1 MVEILD
7 LYNAIATKLHKLTG
21 HPCYYDYVEQNA
33 VYPCFF
39 IRLVDSEQ
47 TPDLDRRYLREH
59 NFEILFF
66 PSESGEIQDINSEVY
81 SLLPNLFMEL
91 EYIELNGILL
101 RGTDMGY
108 KVVDTIPQFL
118 VSYDFF
124 ILKERDPEEKMQTLK
139 TNGGIAD
146 GK

>member
-7 LYNAIATKLHKLTG
+7 LHNAIATKLHKLTG

-66 PSESGEIQDINSEVY
+66 PSESGEIQDVN
-81 SLLPNLFMEL
+81 
-91 EYIELNGILL
+91 
-101 RGTDMGY
+101 
-108 KVVDTIPQFL
+108 
-118 VSYDFF
+118 

-146 GK
+146 GN